1 MTRRGYTS
9 VLGRTFCSI
18 LELCPERV
26 NVSPP
31 CPGQEKSR
39 FAWVLIALLSFSL
52 CSPQDDVERCNAA
65 FLSQLPPELVR
76 NINQTSP
83 QPETTDTKRSDRM
96 DVT

>member
-1 MTRRGYTS
+1 M
-9 VLGRTFCSI
+9 
-18 LELCPERV
+18 
-26 NVSPP
+26 
-31 CPGQEKSR
+31 
-39 FAWVLIALLSFSL
+39 
-52 CSPQDDVERCNAA
+52 ERCNAA